1 MKNINMWKLFA
12 IRLELGLSSKFIIV
26 LAIILTQVNY
36 MMSHKN

>member
-1 MKNINMWKLFA
+1 MWKLFA

-36 MMSHKN
+36 NNKQYNVYDVT